1 MPNRSVLNKY
11 ALFAS
16 ELQKVR
22 KKKEWSKEEAE
33 IVNKARLFAMLSSG
47 HCWHV
52 YKFMHGSGF
61 DKEAIAN
68 EVKVALEESWK
79 DVTEDEMKEVITQEI
94 EEHAFSTVLIEAP
107 ISPEER
113 RMYQELLPKLK
124 QEFADGM
131 EPIENKE
138 E

>member
-1 MPNRSVLNKY
+1 
-11 ALFAS
+11 
-16 ELQKVR
+16 
-22 KKKEWSKEEAE
+22 
-33 IVNKARLFAMLSSG
+33 
-47 HCWHV
+47 V